1 MAAGVR
7 TEAQEIIKRLEG
19 GITRPFLC
27 RAPDGKEYVAKGR
40 ELPPQERIAEILAA
54 RLAQAFGLPIPDHGY
69 IYIDAAL
76 LTYTPEYQ
84 SHLGAGD
91 SFALEYL
98 ATGSDLQYS
107 QVQDVSEAL
116 QRLVFVF
123 DFWIGNG
130 DRNLGPNGG
139 RVNLMMNNGQLQLI
153 DHNLAFKWDFST
165 ESFSRNH
172 VFGLDN
178 RRWELDLLHRVECQ
192 ERMRKTVKL
201 FRSFCTDIPAE
212 WCQDQAEGWLED
224 QLTRV
229 EQRLMRFESDDFWGG
244 LR

>member
-7 TEAQEIIKRLEG
+7 TEAQEIIRRLEG

-27 RAPDGKEYVAKGR
+27 RAPDGKEYVAKGG

-54 RLAQAFGLPIPDHGY
+54 RMARSFGLPIPDHGY
-69 IYIDAAL
+69 IYIDPAL

-84 SHLGAGD
+84 QHLGAGD

-107 QVQDVSEAL
+107 QAQSVNEAL

-139 RVNLMMNNGQLQLI
+139 RVNLMMDRKQLQLI

-165 ESFSRNH
+165 ERFCKNH
-172 VFGLDN
+172 VFGTEN
-178 RRWELDLLHRVECQ
+178 RNWSLDLVHRVECQ
-192 ERMRKTVKL
+192 QRMRETVAS
-201 FRSFCTDIPAE
+201 FRSFCADIPSE
-212 WCQDQAEGWLED
+212 WSQYQEAGWLET
-224 QLTRV
+224 QLAAM
-229 EQRLMRFESDDFWGG
+229 EQRLMCFESDDFWGG